1 MMRLDTYIIARNEAV
16 WFPMSLA
23 SIYDLSD
30 RIFVVD
36 NGSTDG
42 TAEIASAFGKKVQVM
57 YASGDGFADPDMG
70 EVDLRNM
77 GIDVCLRDG
86 ADMIL
91 RWDCDEVL
99 YEGQEE
105 KIRALWGEREYGGFF
120 FQCHRFVSDFQWV
133 QDLRAGEPGHMGDG
147 AYDLFNYGRQTGQ
160 GKIVFFRA
168 NLDMHYVVNDHYLGL
183 HSSEFDSVVP
193 RRHKITDIW
202 YVHGEWCRSN
212 KRLYEKA
219 LLYYSLVADPD
230 DYCHTQ
236 EFRDSIDPE
245 NVFREQKVR
254 LFGLR
259 SLEKRLPKV
268 MDGFDLPVRTVV
280 EEDLDGR
287 LYVAGREWYG
297 DDAI

>member
-1 MMRLDTYIIARNEAV
+1 MKLDAYVLCRNEEI
-16 WFPMSLA
+16 WLPMSLA
-23 SIYDLSD
+23 SIYELCD

-36 NGSTDG
+36 NGSEDRSKE
-42 TAEIASAFGKKVQVM
+42 TALEAGSKVRVID
-57 YASGDGFADPDMG
+57 AGGSGFADPDTN
-70 EVDLRNM
+70 EVALRNI
-77 GIDVCLRDG
+77 GIQACLDDG

-99 YEGQEE
+99 YENQEE
-105 KIRALWGEREYGGFF
+105 KIRALWNERGYGAFF

-133 QDLRAGEPGHMGDG
+133 QDLRDGESGYMGG
-147 AYDLFNYGRQTGQ
+147 SAYDLFNYGRQTGQ
-160 GKIVFFRA
+160 GKIVLFRA
-168 NLDMHYVVNDHYLGL
+168 NPDMHYVVNDHYLGL
-183 HSSEFDSVVP
+183 HSSEFDSVIP
-193 RRHKITDIW
+193 RRHKVTDVW

-219 LLYYSLVADPD
+219 MLYYSLVADPN

-259 SLEKRLPKV
+259 GLEQGLPKV
-268 MDGFDLPVRTVV
+268 MEGFELPVRTIV

-287 LYVAGREWYG
+287 LHIAKREWYG